1 MRKIIPG
8 LPCLVWG
15 VVGVILETRGAAMPE
30 GLFYGGLLIAVM
42 VGVMLGVMCHD

>member
-1 MRKIIPG
+1 MKKIIPA

-15 VVGVILETRGAAMPE
+15 AVGIVLDMRGATMPE

-42 VGVMLGVMCHD
+42 LGVMLGVLCHD